1 MMNHPD
7 LFSKIYSLINDKLI
21 TLEDKPEE
29 DVESTI
35 KALWLAAAGINTSVV
50 KATQLT
56 LPELTAEQIQKL
68 NELVDLRLKN
78 VPLAHLTNRQ
88 DFMGI
93 EFIVDN
99 RALIPRKE
107 TEILAKKA
115 IGIISEESKTK
126 ELLKV
131 IDVCCGSGNLGISIA
146 FYNQKCK
153 VYSSDISSEAVELT
167 RENIK
172 ILNLEGRVDVS
183 ESDLFSVF
191 ESDSFYHTTDL
202 IVCNPPYIS
211 TSKVEKMNPE
221 IASFEPSLA
230 FDGGSFGF
238 KIIQRLI
245 HDSPRFLKKDG
256 WLLFEVGAGQGEFVT
271 KMLEKT
277 NLYHSINSEKD
288 QFGNIRVIIAQ
299 AN

>member
-1 MMNHPD
+1 MNIPE
-7 LFSKIYSLINDKLI
+7 LYSKISSEIKDKLI

-29 DVESTI
+29 NVHSTI
-35 KALWLAAAGINTSVV
+35 KALWLAAAGKNTSAA
-50 KATQLT
+50 KATELS
-56 LPELTAEQIQKL
+56 LPELTVEQIQKL
-68 NELVDLRLKN
+68 SDLVELRLKN
-78 VPLAHLTNRQ
+78 VPLAHLINRQ

-115 IGIISEESKTK
+115 IGIISEVSKTK
-126 ELLKV
+126 STPLV
-131 IDVCCGSGNLGISIA
+131 MDICCGSGNLGISIA
-146 FYNQKCK
+146 FYNQNCK
-153 VYSSDISSEAVELT
+153 VYSSDISMKAVELT
-167 RENIK
+167 RENI
-172 ILNLEGRVDVS
+172 ILQNLEERVIVL
-183 ESDLFSVF
+183 ESDLFSAF
-191 ESDSFYHTTDL
+191 ESDSFYHAIDL

-230 FDGGSFGF
+230 FDGGTFGF

-245 HDSPRFLKKDG
+245 NDAVRFLKKDG
-256 WLLFEVGAGQGEFVT
+256 WLIFEVGVGQGEFVM
-271 KMLEKT
+271 KLMEKT
-277 NLYHSINSEKD
+277 NRYHSIYSEKD
-288 QFGNIRVIIAQ
+288 QSGNIRAIVAK